1 MAVDTDQ
8 IQNVDA
14 TGAAASSGCGRRR
27 IRSVTSLPS
36 TGLGRNHVVIGLHLP
51 EIDGNKL
58 HGTTEDTTKGIETV
72 LGDGHVHKEGGDDSL
87 GMNLGGDGPELGVGL
102 GTDGGYATPRGG
114 RGGGGSRRR
123 GRPATS
129 LGLAV
134 VIVVFIIIGIM
145 IEQIA
150 HVIVDGKSGSGRAMT
165 STLVGGAIIIIGRVV
180 VVVVG
185 ILIVKVA
192 TIVVAGGA
200 RPARRPKAASQIK
213 ETNGTVREAGNDVP
227 ARGGEGKAGACAVYV
242 PSDKTST

>member
-1 MAVDTDQ
+1 MTVDTDQ

-180 VVVVG
+180 VVVG
-185 ILIVKVA
+185 ILIVKVV
-192 TIVVAGGA
+192 TIVVAGGT